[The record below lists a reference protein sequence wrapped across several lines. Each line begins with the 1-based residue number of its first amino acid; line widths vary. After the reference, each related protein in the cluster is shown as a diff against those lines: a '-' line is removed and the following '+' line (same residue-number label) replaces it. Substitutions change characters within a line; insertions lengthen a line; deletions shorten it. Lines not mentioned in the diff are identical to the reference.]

1 MARIDIRTDL
11 DLQGPTLVEGL
22 PGVGLVGK
30 IVVDHLVD
38 TFEMTEYAH
47 VRCEGLP
54 PIAVYQADSQDV
66 RTPVRLYADPG
77 RDLLALQ
84 SDVPVS
90 PSGATEFA
98 SCLTSWIASNDV
110 TPIYLSGRPADREE
124 DVAPAVSGI
133 ATGGGATLLDDAG
146 VANPDETG
154 AISGPT
160 GALLYRA
167 AEEGMDGVGLIAE
180 ANPGFP
186 DPKAAKA
193 VIEAGVEPIA
203 DVTVDT
209 DLLMERAGEI
219 QEARERLAR
228 RMQQADQESSQAQP
242 IRGFQ

>member
-1 MARIDIRTDL
+1 MASIDVRSSVDL
-11 DLQGPTLVEGL
+11 SDPTLIEGL
-22 PGVGLVGK
+22 PGMGLVGK

-38 TFEMTEYAH
+38 TFDMQEYAH

-54 PIAVYQADSQDV
+54 PIAIYQPDSPDV
-66 RTPVRLYADPG
+66 RTPVRLYVDAE

-90 PSGATEFA
+90 PAGATEFA
-98 SCLTSWIASNDV
+98 SCCTGWIASNDV
-110 TPIYLSGRPADREE
+110 TPIYLSGRPADRDDREE
-124 DVAPAVSGI
+124 PAVSGI
-133 ATGGGATLLDDAG
+133 ATGAGDALLDDAG
-146 VANPDETG
+146 IDRPDEMG

-167 AEEGMDGVGLIAE
+167 AEEDVTGVGLIAE
-180 ANPGFP
+180 ADANFP
-186 DPKAAKA
+186 DPVAAKA

-219 QEARERLAR
+219 RQARERLAR